1 MRSQHEFHI
10 PVMGIGF
17 TIDTPVR
24 IAPFGISSVI
34 SLVDD
39 ELMEKLR
46 AFYCDRYG
54 LPYEPITSKDDDC
67 RARRITNWLNLVKDL
82 AEKRFREVCSS
93 PLQSGS
99 DLVRYLDM
107 LPDSAPLRIKYEEF
121 LKTES
126 SSAKAAL
133 EKEIREGIVMGA
145 IDVNIMT
152 KIDRV
157 NYRGNKKLPLQYN
170 DALAALRG
178 FAKSRL
184 NSSLVLSAGIN
195 RFLYSYIPEFDDFF
209 VDKRG
214 RFKKRIILKVSDY
227 KSAIIQGK
235 FLAKKGIWV
244 SEYRIE
250 SGLNCGGHA
259 FATDGFLM
267 GPILDVFTNGRNKL
281 YDTVYSILIKALK
294 SMGRD
299 IPDVEIPM
307 WITAQGG
314 IGTNQEHNMLINYY
328 KVDGTG
334 WATPFLLVPEVT
346 NVDDVTREL
355 LQKAKEDDLY
365 LSDISPLDV
374 LFNSLKGN
382 TKDVERQMWL
392 QAGTPG
398 SPCPKKYLVSNTEF
412 TKRPICT
419 ASRQYQTK
427 KIEEIKKQDIP
438 EEIKKKACEKVC
450 EKTCI
455 CVGLGTAALLV
466 NGLDTTKEGTGVTI
480 CPGPNLAWFSRVVS
494 LEDMVDHI
502 YGRKSILTNPETR
515 PHMFIKELAM
525 YVRYVKEML
534 QETLQPM
541 LDKQKKHFETFHAN
555 LKDGIEY
562 YRRTVANLVDDSE
575 NARQRFLS
583 DLADLE
589 ERLSEIFSHACPSS

>member
-1 MRSQHEFHI
+1 MISQHEFHI

-54 LPYEPITSKDDDC
+54 LSYEPVTSSDDDY

-93 PLQSGS
+93 PLQEGS
-99 DLVRYLDM
+99 DIVRYLDM
-107 LPDSAPLRIKYEEF
+107 LPDSAPLRIKYKEF
-121 LKTES
+121 LRTES
-126 SSAKAAL
+126 SSVKASL
-133 EKEIREGIVMGA
+133 EKEIREGLVMGA

-152 KIDRV
+152 KIDRA
-157 NYRGNKKLPLQYN
+157 NYYAGKKLPIHYN

-184 NSSLVLSAGIN
+184 ASSLVLSAGIN

-209 VDKRG
+209 PDKRG
-214 RFKKRIILKVSDY
+214 RFRKRIILKVSDY
-227 KSAIIQGK
+227 KSALIQGK

-267 GPILDVFTNGRNKL
+267 GPILEVFTNGRDEL
-281 YDTVYSILIKALK
+281 YNTIYSTLIRALK

-299 IPDVEIPM
+299 IPDVPISM
-307 WITAQGG
+307 RITAQGG

-334 WATPFLLVPEVT
+334 WATPFLLVPEVS
-346 NVDDVTREL
+346 NVDDITLEL
-355 LQKAKEDDLY
+355 LQKAKENDLY
-365 LSDISPLDV
+365 LSDTSPLDV
-374 LFNSLKGN
+374 HFNSVKGN
-382 TKDVERQMWL
+382 TKDIERQMWIK
-392 QAGTPG
+392 AGTPG
-398 SPCPKKYLVSNTEF
+398 SPCPKQYLVSNTEF
-412 TKRPICT
+412 TERPICT

-427 KIEEIKKQDIP
+427 KIEQIKKQDIP
-438 EEIKKKACEKVC
+438 EEIKKKACEKIC

-466 NGLDTTKEGTGVTI
+466 NGLDTTREGTGVTI

-502 YGRKSILTNPETR
+502 YGRKSILTDPETR

-525 YVRYVKEML
+525 YVRYIKETM
-534 QETLQPM
+534 QEALQPM
-541 LDKQKKHFETFHAN
+541 IDKQKKHFDDFQAN

-562 YRRTVANLVDDSE
+562 YRRTVANLVEDSE
-575 NARQRFLS
+575 VARQRFLS

-589 ERLSEIFSHACPSS
+589 RRLSEIFSRTCPS